1 MRLTG
6 VLCGSVC
13 LAALAALGGCS
24 GTGPEVWG
32 VKAGQLNPE
41 SPSYAYVRITPRVL
55 TVLRGASPRL
65 VGQFRDRSRPADIR
79 FGSGDLI
86 SITIFEASSGGL
98 FIPAEAGVRPGNFVN
113 IP

>member
-13 LAALAALGGCS
+13 LAALAVLGGCS
-24 GTGPEVWG
+24 GTGPEFWD
-32 VKAGQLNPE
+32 VKAGQLSPE
-41 SPSYAYVRITPRVL
+41 SLSYAYVRITPRIL
-55 TVLRGASPRL
+55 DVLRGAAPRL
-65 VGQFRDRSRPADIR
+65 VGQFRDRRRPSDIR

-98 FIPAEAGVRPGNFVN
+98 FIPAEIGR
-113 IP
+113 